1 LEPILEQKVGTIHLV
16 GAQKSNFPWGF
27 ENRLIP
33 AFESLGWRVLSTDF
47 RQERNNLPYKLTEK
61 AELVLVCKGEW
72 INPQIIS
79 SCPYITSLWYAEQI
93 GDKENNDDDSLHRRE
108 ELLYNIES
116 FDYVF
121 SHDQGNIA
129 LYMELGGKRVAWL
142 PCAAVDPF
150 INKKLNLSK
159 KYDVTFIGS
168 KTPRRKRIISEIENL
183 GVKVFWPDVWNPIEF
198 NKYFNESKIVLNI
211 HLSDLLNTETRIA
224 EVLGSGSFLISEKT
238 SSPDFINDGEHYI
251 SFPLGDIDE
260 LSKLISYYLD
270 HEKER
275 EQIAYQGYR
284 YIHDKHT
291 FKKRMES
298 FLNSLDFSIA
308 RKIWPSYSLGFLFDS
323 KGQITL
329 RMDSFYESVLES
341 YDKINLKNASPE
353 SHCLPADNDNSRAVE
368 EKITQDNILKRAF
381 EFADSIVTH
390 TAWSISKK
398 ALKLLIEKIGHKIT
412 GILEFGSGYSTLFFA
427 KFMDLNHKNIP
438 MYSFEHN
445 LCFLEKLSKELQ
457 PMSFVNLLMP
467 KLKQLSDKEYEELFI
482 SENPSKIYPH
492 MGRSVSVELYH
503 HTRLH
508 NAFYEIDL
516 NRIKLDKIN
525 LIILD
530 GPNGNGRSIA
540 FPLLKDVLNLP
551 AYCLV
556 DDFTHYPFLDEMQ
569 KCFDISKI
577 FEFDYGHDAYSL
589 MKITQL
595 K

>member
-1 LEPILEQKVGTIHLV
+1 METILNKKVGTIHLV

-27 ENRLIP
+27 ENKLIP
-33 AFESLGWRVLSTDF
+33 AFESLGWHVLSTDF
-47 RQERNNLPYKLTEK
+47 RIEQNNLLDRLAEK
-61 AELVLVCKGEW
+61 VDLVLVCKGEW
-72 INPQIIS
+72 INPQLIS

-93 GDKENNDDDSLHRRE
+93 GDKENSDDVSLRRRE
-108 ELLYNIES
+108 ELLFNIKS
-116 FDYVF
+116 FDHVF
-121 SHDQGNIA
+121 SHDQGNID
-129 LYMELGGKRVAWL
+129 LYVELGGKRVAWL
-142 PCAAVDPF
+142 PCAAVDPS

-168 KTPRRKRIISEIENL
+168 KTTRRKRLLSEIEKL
-183 GVKVFWPDVWNPIEF
+183 GIKVFWPDIWNPVEL

-224 EVLGSGSFLISEKT
+224 EVLGSGSFLISEKI
-238 SSPDFINDGEHYI
+238 SSPDFIDDREHYV
-251 SFPLGDIDE
+251 SFPLGDTDE
-260 LSKLISYYLD
+260 LSKLISHYLD

-275 EQIAYQGYR
+275 EQIASQGYK

-291 FKKRMES
+291 YKKRMES

-308 RKIWPSYSLGFLFDS
+308 KKIWPSYSLGFLFDS

-329 RMDSFYESVLES
+329 RMNSFYESVLNSLE
-341 YDKINLKNASPE
+341 KNNLIKANPE
-353 SHCLPADNDNSRAVE
+353 LHCLTDDNDNSRAVE
-368 EKITQDNILKRAF
+368 EKILQDNTLKSAF
-381 EFADSIVTH
+381 EFADSIVPH
-390 TAWSISKK
+390 SAWSLSKK
-398 ALKLLIEKIGHKIT
+398 ALKLLIEKIGHEIT
-412 GILEFGSGYSTLFFA
+412 GILEFGAGYSTLFFA

-445 LCFLEKLSKELQ
+445 DCFWNKLSKELQ
-457 PMSFVNLLMP
+457 PLSYVNLLMP
-467 KLKQLSDKEYEELFI
+467 KLKQLSNKEYEELFT
-482 SENPSKIYPH
+482 SESPSKTYSHI
-492 MGRSVSVELYH
+492 GRPVPVDLYH

-508 NAFYEIDL
+508 NTFYEIDL
-516 NRIKLDKIN
+516 NKLKLDKIN

-540 FPLLKDVLNLP
+540 FPLLKDVLDLP
-551 AYCLV
+551 AYCLI

-577 FEFDYGHDAYSL
+577 FEFDYGHDAYSF
-589 MKITQL
+589 MKIKKL